1 MTAPEVLAQARAR
14 MIDVWLGGE
23 PNLLDVEVE
32 KKGVKDIMD
41 ALSAEEMK
49 EMKDTTMPI
58 RHFRAEK
65 VSFSEVASKTTYT
78 SQFSFR

>member
-1 MTAPEVLAQARAR
+1 MFPRKQRETMSAPNARSPKEATE
-14 MIDVWLGGE
+14 MNTWLGGE

-32 KKGVKDIMD
+32 KEGVKDILA
-41 ALSAEEMK
+41 ALTEEELK

-65 VSFSEVASKTTYT
+65 VSLIKGE
-78 SQFSFR
+78 